1 MAQRSP
7 GLIGAIQID
16 LTRLHETW
24 MEVVF
29 PRQLDPGHVL
39 GKWKPDTG
47 VQTAGYY
54 LWAALGLPLV
64 LIGYPLL
71 LVGYATRFYAI
82 KLDSAATRLGVVGAV
97 LVSIVVWS
105 VLSAAAS
112 FQFGDAGQF
121 SLAAEGFLAV
131 VAASVV
137 ATVSAALAVLF
148 GRVGGRATS
157 VLLAYPAAMTAL
169 FLPPVV
175 AALFEPTL
183 EEIIFSPSYDL
194 ARWILDTFLNIGDIN
209 NILRDLFDL
218 ETFGQQWG
226 LPGLGYV
233 LMWLSLSVPLG
244 WFLGGLVAFANIIR
258 PKDDS

>member
-7 GLIGAIQID
+7 GLIGAIRID

-39 GKWKPDTG
+39 GKWKPETG

-54 LWAALGLPLV
+54 LWAAFGLPLV

-82 KLDSAATRLGVVGAV
+82 KLDSAATRLGVIGAV
-97 LVSIVVWS
+97 LLSVVVWG

-112 FQFGDAGQF
+112 YQFGTVGSI
-121 SLAAEGFLAV
+121 SLNAEGFLAV

-148 GRVGGRATS
+148 GRVGGRVTS

-183 EEIIFSPSYDL
+183 QEIIFPRSEDL
-194 ARWILDTFLNIGDIN
+194 AIEILDGPLSVAGIGEL
-209 NILRDLFDL
+209 LREEFTLA
-218 ETFGQQWG
+218 GVS
-226 LPGLGYV
+226 YV
-233 LMWLSLSVPLG
+233 LMWLALSVPLG
-244 WFLGGLVAFANIIR
+244 WLLGGLVAFADIIR
-258 PKDDS
+258 PKSDS

>member
-7 GLIGAIQID
+7 GLIGAIRID
-16 LTRLHETW
+16 LLRLHETW

-39 GKWKPDTG
+39 GKWKPETG

-54 LWAALGLPLV
+54 FWAAVGLPLV

-82 KLDSAATRLGVVGAV
+82 RLDSAATRLGVIGAV
-97 LVSIVVWS
+97 LLSVVVWG

-112 FQFGDAGQF
+112 YQFGTVGSI
-121 SLAAEGFLAV
+121 SLNAEGFLAV

-148 GRVGGRATS
+148 GRVGGRVTS

-183 EEIIFSPSYDL
+183 QEIIFPRSEDL
-194 ARWILDTFLNIGDIN
+194 AIEILDGPLSVAGIGEL
-209 NILRDLFDL
+209 LREEFTLK
-218 ETFGQQWG
+218 GVS
-226 LPGLGYV
+226 YV
-233 LMWLSLSVPLG
+233 LMWLALSVPLG
-244 WFLGGLVAFANIIR
+244 WLLGGLVAFADIIR
-258 PKDDS
+258 PKSDS

>member
-7 GLIGAIQID
+7 GLIGAIRID

-39 GKWKPDTG
+39 GKWKPETG

-71 LVGYATRFYAI
+71 LVGYGTRFYAA
-82 KLDSAATRLGVVGAV
+82 KLDSAATRLGIIGAV
-97 LVSIVVWS
+97 LVSVVVWG
-105 VLSAAAS
+105 VLSAVAS
-112 FQFGDAGQF
+112 YQFGTVGTI
-121 SLAAEGFLAV
+121 SLNAEGFLAV

-137 ATVSAALAVLF
+137 ATVSAVLAVLF
-148 GRVGGRATS
+148 SRVGGRGTS

-183 EEIIFSPSYDL
+183 QEIIFPRSEEL
-194 ARWILDTFLNIGDIN
+194 AKDILNGPLSIGGLNDI
-209 NILRDLFDL
+209 IREQFTL
-218 ETFGQQWG
+218 EGV
-226 LPGLGYV
+226 GYV

-258 PKDDS
+258 PKDD

>member
-1 MAQRSP
+1 M
-7 GLIGAIQID
+7 GAIRID
-16 LTRLHETW
+16 LLRLHETW

-39 GKWKPDTG
+39 GKWKPETG

-71 LVGYATRFYAI
+71 LVGYGTRFYAI
-82 KLDSAATRLGVVGAV
+82 KLDSAATRLGILGAV
-97 LVSIVVWS
+97 LVSVVVWG
-105 VLSAAAS
+105 VLSAVAS
-112 FQFGDAGQF
+112 YQFGTVGTI
-121 SLAAEGFLAV
+121 SLNAEGFLAV

-137 ATVSAALAVLF
+137 ATVSAVLAVLF
-148 GRVGGRATS
+148 SRVGGRGTS

-183 EEIIFSPSYDL
+183 QETIFPWSEDLAIGILDGPLSVGGLNEIIREQF
-194 ARWILDTFLNIGDIN
+194 T
-209 NILRDLFDL
+209 L
-218 ETFGQQWG
+218 EGT
-226 LPGLGYV
+226 GYV

-244 WFLGGLVAFANIIR
+244 WFLGGLVAFADIIR
-258 PKDDS
+258 PKDES

>member
-7 GLIGAIQID
+7 GLIGAIRID
-16 LTRLHETW
+16 LLRLHETW

-39 GKWKPDTG
+39 GKWKPETG

-54 LWAALGLPLV
+54 LWAAFGLPLV
-64 LIGYPLL
+64 LVGYPLL
-71 LVGYATRFYAI
+71 LVGYGTRFYAT
-82 KLDSAATRLGVVGAV
+82 KLDSA
-97 LVSIVVWS
+97 
-105 VLSAAAS
+105 
-112 FQFGDAGQF
+112 
-121 SLAAEGFLAV
+121 
-131 VAASVV
+131 
-137 ATVSAALAVLF
+137 LF
-148 GRVGGRATS
+148 GRIGGRATS

-183 EEIIFSPSYDL
+183 QEIIFPRSEEL
-194 ARWILDTFLNIGDIN
+194 AIEILDGPLSIAGLNDI
-209 NILRDLFDL
+209 IRDQFTL
-218 ETFGQQWG
+218 EGV
-226 LPGLGYV
+226 GYV

-258 PKDDS
+258 PQDD

>member
-7 GLIGAIQID
+7 GLIGAIRID

-39 GKWKPDTG
+39 GKWKPETG

-71 LVGYATRFYAI
+71 LIGYGTRFYAA
-82 KLDSAATRLGVVGAV
+82 KLDSAATRLGIIGAV
-97 LVSIVVWS
+97 LLSIVVWG
-105 VLSAAAS
+105 VLSAVAS

-137 ATVSAALAVLF
+137 ATISAGLAVLF
-148 GRVGGRATS
+148 GRIGGRATS

-175 AALFEPTL
+175 AALFVETLQQTIFPWSEELAITILDEILFVGGLNDIIRDRFTL
-183 EEIIFSPSYDL
+183 E
-194 ARWILDTFLNIGDIN
+194 GV
-209 NILRDLFDL
+209 
-218 ETFGQQWG
+218 
-226 LPGLGYV
+226 GYV

>member
-7 GLIGAIQID
+7 GLIGAIRID

-39 GKWKPDTG
+39 GKWKPETG

-54 LWAALGLPLV
+54 LWAAFGLPLV

-71 LVGYATRFYAI
+71 LVGYATRFYAT
-82 KLDSAATRLGVVGAV
+82 KLDSAATRLGVIGAV
-97 LVSIVVWS
+97 LLSVVVWG

-112 FQFGDAGQF
+112 YQFGTVGSI
-121 SLAAEGFLAV
+121 SLNAEGFLAV

-148 GRVGGRATS
+148 GRVGGRVTS

-183 EEIIFSPSYDL
+183 QEIIFPRSEDL
-194 ARWILDTFLNIGDIN
+194 AIEILDGPLSVAGIGEL
-209 NILRDLFDL
+209 LREEFTLK
-218 ETFGQQWG
+218 GVS
-226 LPGLGYV
+226 YV
-233 LMWLSLSVPLG
+233 LMWLALSVPLG
-244 WFLGGLVAFANIIR
+244 WLLGGLVAFADIIR
-258 PKDDS
+258 PKSDS

>member
-7 GLIGAIQID
+7 GLIGAIRID

-39 GKWKPDTG
+39 GKWKPETG

-54 LWAALGLPLV
+54 LWAAFGLPLV

-82 KLDSAATRLGVVGAV
+82 KLDSAATRLGVIGAV
-97 LVSIVVWS
+97 LLSVVVWG

-112 FQFGDAGQF
+112 YQFGTVGSI
-121 SLAAEGFLAV
+121 SLNAEGFLAV

-148 GRVGGRATS
+148 GRVGGRVTS

-183 EEIIFSPSYDL
+183 QEIIFPRSEDL
-194 ARWILDTFLNIGDIN
+194 AIEILDGPLSVAGIGEL
-209 NILRDLFDL
+209 LREEFTLK
-218 ETFGQQWG
+218 GVS
-226 LPGLGYV
+226 YV
-233 LMWLSLSVPLG
+233 LMWLALSVPLG
-244 WFLGGLVAFANIIR
+244 WLLGGLVAFADIIR
-258 PKDDS
+258 PKSDS

>member
-7 GLIGAIQID
+7 GLIGAIRID
-16 LTRLHETW
+16 LLRLHETW

-39 GKWKPDTG
+39 GKWKPETG

-54 LWAALGLPLV
+54 LWAAFGLPLV
-64 LIGYPLL
+64 LVGYPLL
-71 LVGYATRFYAI
+71 LVGYGTRFYAT
-82 KLDSAATRLGVVGAV
+82 KLDSAATRLGVLGAV
-97 LVSIVVWS
+97 LLSVVVWGA
-105 VLSAAAS
+105 LSAAAS

-137 ATVSAALAVLF
+137 ATISAGLAVLF
-148 GRVGGRATS
+148 GRIGGRATS

-183 EEIIFSPSYDL
+183 QEIIFPRSEEL
-194 ARWILDTFLNIGDIN
+194 AIEILDGPLSIAGLNDI
-209 NILRDLFDL
+209 IRDQFTL
-218 ETFGQQWG
+218 EGV
-226 LPGLGYV
+226 GYV

-258 PKDDS
+258 PQDD

>member
-7 GLIGAIQID
+7 GLIGAIRID

-39 GKWKPDTG
+39 GKWKPETG

-54 LWAALGLPLV
+54 LWAAFGLPLV

-71 LVGYATRFYAI
+71 LVGYGTRFYAV
-82 KLDSAATRLGVVGAV
+82 KLDSAATRLGILGAV
-97 LVSIVVWS
+97 LVSVVVWG
-105 VLSAAAS
+105 VLSAVAS
-112 FQFGDAGQF
+112 YQFGTVGTV
-121 SLAAEGFLAV
+121 SLNAEGFLAV

-137 ATVSAALAVLF
+137 ATVSAVLAVLF
-148 GRVGGRATS
+148 SRVGGRGTS

-183 EEIIFSPSYDL
+183 QETIFPWSEDLAIGILDGPLSVGGLNEIIREQF
-194 ARWILDTFLNIGDIN
+194 T
-209 NILRDLFDL
+209 L
-218 ETFGQQWG
+218 EGT
-226 LPGLGYV
+226 GYV

-258 PKDDS
+258 PKDGS

>member
-7 GLIGAIQID
+7 GLIGAIRID
-16 LTRLHETW
+16 LLRLHETW

-39 GKWKPDTG
+39 GKWKPETG

-54 LWAALGLPLV
+54 LWAAFGLPLV

-71 LVGYATRFYAI
+71 LVGYGTRFYAI
-82 KLDSAATRLGVVGAV
+82 RLDSAATRLGVIGAV
-97 LVSIVVWS
+97 LLSVVVWG

-112 FQFGDAGQF
+112 YQFGTVGSI
-121 SLAAEGFLAV
+121 SLNAEGFLAV

-148 GRVGGRATS
+148 GRVGGRVTS

-183 EEIIFSPSYDL
+183 QEIIFPRSEDL
-194 ARWILDTFLNIGDIN
+194 AIEILDGPLSVAGIGEL
-209 NILRDLFDL
+209 LREEFTLK
-218 ETFGQQWG
+218 GVS
-226 LPGLGYV
+226 YV
-233 LMWLSLSVPLG
+233 LMWLALSVPLG
-244 WFLGGLVAFANIIR
+244 WLLGGLVAFADIIR
-258 PKDDS
+258 PKSDS

>member
-7 GLIGAIQID
+7 GLIGAIRID
-16 LTRLHETW
+16 LLRLHETW

-39 GKWKPDTG
+39 GKWKPETG

-71 LVGYATRFYAI
+71 LVGYGTRFYAI
-82 KLDSAATRLGVVGAV
+82 KLDSAATRLGILGAV
-97 LVSIVVWS
+97 LVSVVVWG
-105 VLSAAAS
+105 VLSAVAS
-112 FQFGDAGQF
+112 YQFGTVGTI
-121 SLAAEGFLAV
+121 SLNAEGFLAV

-137 ATVSAALAVLF
+137 ATVSAVLAVLF
-148 GRVGGRATS
+148 SRVGGRGTS

-183 EEIIFSPSYDL
+183 QETIFPWSEDLAIGILDGPLSVGGLNEIIREQF
-194 ARWILDTFLNIGDIN
+194 T
-209 NILRDLFDL
+209 L
-218 ETFGQQWG
+218 EGT
-226 LPGLGYV
+226 GYV

-244 WFLGGLVAFANIIR
+244 WFLGGLVAFADIIR
-258 PKDDS
+258 PKDES

>member
-7 GLIGAIQID
+7 GLIGAIRID

-39 GKWKPDTG
+39 GKWKPETG

-54 LWAALGLPLV
+54 LWAAFGLPLV

-71 LVGYATRFYAI
+71 LVGYGTRFYAI
-82 KLDSAATRLGVVGAV
+82 KLDSAATRLGVIGAV
-97 LVSIVVWS
+97 LLSVVVWG

-112 FQFGDAGQF
+112 YQFGTVGSI
-121 SLAAEGFLAV
+121 SLNAEGFLAV

-148 GRVGGRATS
+148 GRVGGRVTS

-183 EEIIFSPSYDL
+183 QEIIFPRSEDL
-194 ARWILDTFLNIGDIN
+194 AIGILDGPLSVAGIGELIREEFT
-209 NILRDLFDL
+209 LK
-218 ETFGQQWG
+218 GVS
-226 LPGLGYV
+226 YV
-233 LMWLSLSVPLG
+233 LMWLALSVPLG
-244 WFLGGLVAFANIIR
+244 WLLGGLVAFADIIR
-258 PKDDS
+258 PKSDS

>member
-7 GLIGAIQID
+7 GLIGAIRID

-39 GKWKPDTG
+39 GKWKPETG

-54 LWAALGLPLV
+54 LWAAFGLPLV

-82 KLDSAATRLGVVGAV
+82 RLDSAATRLGVIGAV
-97 LVSIVVWS
+97 LLSVVVWG

-112 FQFGDAGQF
+112 YQFGTVGSI
-121 SLAAEGFLAV
+121 SLNAEGFLAV

-148 GRVGGRATS
+148 GRVGGRVTS

-183 EEIIFSPSYDL
+183 QEIIFPRSEDL
-194 ARWILDTFLNIGDIN
+194 AIEILDGPLSVAGIGEL
-209 NILRDLFDL
+209 LREEFTLK
-218 ETFGQQWG
+218 GVS
-226 LPGLGYV
+226 YV
-233 LMWLSLSVPLG
+233 LMWLALSVPLG
-244 WFLGGLVAFANIIR
+244 WLLGGLVAFADIIR
-258 PKDDS
+258 PKSDS

>member
-7 GLIGAIQID
+7 GLIGAIRID

-39 GKWKPDTG
+39 GKWKPETG

-54 LWAALGLPLV
+54 LWAAFGLPLV

-82 KLDSAATRLGVVGAV
+82 KLDSAATRLGVIGAV
-97 LVSIVVWS
+97 LLSVVVWG

-112 FQFGDAGQF
+112 YQFGTVGSI
-121 SLAAEGFLAV
+121 SLNAEGFLAV

-148 GRVGGRATS
+148 GRVGGRVTS

-183 EEIIFSPSYDL
+183 QEIIFPRSEDL
-194 ARWILDTFLNIGDIN
+194 AIEILDGPLSVAGIGELIREEFT
-209 NILRDLFDL
+209 LK
-218 ETFGQQWG
+218 GVS
-226 LPGLGYV
+226 YV
-233 LMWLSLSVPLG
+233 LMWLALSVPLG
-244 WFLGGLVAFANIIR
+244 WLLGGLVAFADIIR
-258 PKDDS
+258 PKSDS

>member
-7 GLIGAIQID
+7 GLIGAIRID

-39 GKWKPDTG
+39 GKWKPETG

-54 LWAALGLPLV
+54 LWAAFGLPLV

-82 KLDSAATRLGVVGAV
+82 KLDSAATRLGVIGAV
-97 LVSIVVWS
+97 LLSVVVWG

-112 FQFGDAGQF
+112 YQFGTVGSI
-121 SLAAEGFLAV
+121 SLNAKVLAV

-148 GRVGGRATS
+148 GRVGGRVTS

-183 EEIIFSPSYDL
+183 QDIIFPRSEDL
-194 ARWILDTFLNIGDIN
+194 AIKILNGPLSVAGIGEL
-209 NILRDLFDL
+209 LREEFTLA
-218 ETFGQQWG
+218 GVS
-226 LPGLGYV
+226 YV
-233 LMWLSLSVPLG
+233 LMWLALSVPLG
-244 WFLGGLVAFANIIR
+244 WLLGGLVAFADIIR
-258 PKDDS
+258 PKSDS